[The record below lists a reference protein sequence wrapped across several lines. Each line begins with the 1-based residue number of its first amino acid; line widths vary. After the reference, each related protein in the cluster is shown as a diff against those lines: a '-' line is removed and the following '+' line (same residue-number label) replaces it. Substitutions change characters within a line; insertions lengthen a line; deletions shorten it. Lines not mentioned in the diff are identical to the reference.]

1 MSLME
6 KIEMFV
12 LKRELK
18 KERWKPM
25 MSKLASLWKFLE
37 GKKTYFMV
45 AGAVGTEIAAGLGYI
60 SPEQRTTLIQIFGMG
75 AAATL
80 AAKTNRAMV
89 ILKAVVPPAEPPKA

>member
-1 MSLME
+1 MSLIE
-6 KIEMFV
+6 KIEIFV

-25 MSKLASLWKFLE
+25 IEKLASFLKFLE

-60 SPEQRTTLIQIFGMG
+60 SPEQRTTLIQVFGTG

-80 AAKTNRAMV
+80 AAKINRVM
-89 ILKAVVPPAEPPKA
+89 KVVQAITPPPEAPRV